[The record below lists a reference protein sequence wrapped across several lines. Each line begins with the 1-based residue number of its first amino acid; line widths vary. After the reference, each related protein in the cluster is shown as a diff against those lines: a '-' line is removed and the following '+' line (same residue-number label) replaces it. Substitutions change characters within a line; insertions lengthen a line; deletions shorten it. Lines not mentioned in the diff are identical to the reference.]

1 MTKGLLSGQSLFYK
15 AYKLKRQQRGF
26 TVEDSYRGRPRLILL
41 LDWNGLIELVI
52 EGFPQ

>member
-26 TVEDSYRGRPRLILL
+26 TVEDSYRRAAKI
-41 LDWNGLIELVI
+41 NIIIGLEWFNRISD
-52 EGFPQ
+52 